1 MFAAWV
7 FTVVMSLKEI
17 YFDSGI
23 VHTVKFNHLWES
35 WPIAMRSAE
44 ASGHTPRPVR
54 IGTRRVVLA
63 TETPQPKRINY
74 LPISIA
80 LVVVTSVAYFTINP
94 AQNPPVEAVPVEV
107 PCKPLEDAVNL
118 IKSDGIF
125 IYGNWSFSLTEVLGS
140 GNISHYKFVAS
151 CKDFKSVGTLT
162 ASSYSDGFRIKKLTP
177 TY

>member
-23 VHTVKFNHLWES
+23 AHTVKFNHLWQS
-35 WPIAMRSAE
+35 WPIVMKSAE
-44 ASGHTPRPVR
+44 ASGQAPRPVR

-63 TETPQPKRINY
+63 TETPQPKRMNY

-80 LVVVTSVAYFTINP
+80 LVVVASVAYLALNP
-94 AQNPPVEAVPVEV
+94 AKNPPVEAVPVEV

-118 IKSDGIF
+118 IKSDDGF
-125 IYGNWSFSLTEVLGS
+125 IYGNWSFSLTEVLRS
-140 GNISHYKFVAS
+140 GNVINYEFVAS
-151 CKDFKSVGTLT
+151 CKHFKSVGTLT
-162 ASSYSDGFRIKKLTP
+162 ASTSADGLRVKKLTP
-177 TY
+177 TN